1 MNSLLSRYF
10 PWSQERSPSILWRG
24 DASRRAVAL
33 TFDDGPHL
41 RDTPR
46 VLDVLAKHDVR
57 GTFHLVGKY
66 AELHGHLLKEIDQCG
81 HQLAL
86 HCYRHVPFPLE
97 KPSTLRAHLDLT
109 RNLISQAC
117 GVSTET
123 IKDLRPPYGA
133 FSRRNVAHLNQWG
146 YRLVMWT
153 CIPPHWMQP
162 VDRSIRQV
170 MESLAPGAVIVLHDG
185 HGHGGRVTE
194 ILEAIIPRIK
204 SLGYEFVRV
213 EEMWEQREQAAAA
226 REVDPKSRLP

>member
-1 MNSLLSRYF
+1 
-10 PWSQERSPSILWRG
+10 
-24 DASRRAVAL
+24 
-33 TFDDGPHL
+33 
-41 RDTPR
+41 
-46 VLDVLAKHDVR
+46 
-57 GTFHLVGKY
+57 
-66 AELHGHLLKEIDQCG
+66 
-81 HQLAL
+81 
-86 HCYRHVPFPLE
+86 
-97 KPSTLRAHLDLT
+97 
-109 RNLISQAC
+109 
-117 GVSTET
+117 
-123 IKDLRPPYGA
+123 
-133 FSRRNVAHLNQWG
+133 
-146 YRLVMWT
+146 MWT